1 MVRLNPSSG
10 EVEVVTETVRWSGK
24 PLGYDVSVVLPV
36 SGSDDAIVL
45 LKPDA
50 SLGSSF
56 RNLLRLSAGGAVR
69 WRAELPERGTRVHL
83 SVLPPERGADFY
95 LSVAWGPGDQLLA
108 LSWSSYSVRV
118 DPDDGRIMDAIF
130 TK

>member
-24 PLGYDVSVVLPV
+24 PLGYDAAVVLPV

-45 LKPDA
+45 LNPDA
-50 SLGSSF
+50 CLGSPF

-69 WRAELPERGTRVHL
+69 WRAELPERGT
-83 SVLPPERGADFY
+83 DFY
-95 LSVAWGPGDQLLA
+95 SSVAWGPGDQLLA
-108 LSWSSYSVRV
+108 HSWSCYSVRI
-118 DPDDGRIMDAIF
+118 DPEDGRIMDAIF